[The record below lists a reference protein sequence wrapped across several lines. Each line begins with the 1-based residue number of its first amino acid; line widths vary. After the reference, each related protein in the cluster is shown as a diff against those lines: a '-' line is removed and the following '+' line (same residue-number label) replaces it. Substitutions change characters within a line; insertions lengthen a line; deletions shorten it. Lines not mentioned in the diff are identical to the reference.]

1 MKALRLLFRGGRLF
15 AVTVFWYGLLE
26 LGWLV
31 CWLLPN
37 VAERRL
43 RWRRFIKRNWCAA
56 VCRAMAVHIDV
67 AGSPPMQS
75 SLLVSNHLSYLDIP
89 VLGSLVDT
97 VFVSKA
103 EVAGWPGIGH
113 LATRGG
119 TLYVD
124 RARKRG
130 LPEVNEGIRVAL
142 ERGDGV
148 TLFPEGTSTDGSQVL
163 PFRPSLLSPAT
174 DLGLP
179 VHGVRIAYCSG
190 PNDPPASESICW
202 WGEMPFLGH
211 ALRLMTLSAV
221 HVRVAFS
228 AETATA
234 TDRKELAEQLWRNV
248 VAAPHAA
255 PRQS

>member
-15 AVTVFWYGLLE
+15 AVTVCWYGLLE
-26 LGWLV
+26 LGWIV
-31 CWLLPN
+31 CWMLPR

-43 RWRRFIKRNWCAA
+43 RWRRFIKRRWCAA
-56 VCRAMAVHIDV
+56 VCRAMAVQIDV
-67 AGSPPMQS
+67 AGTPPSKS

-89 VLGSLVDT
+89 VLGSLYDT
-97 VFVSKA
+97 IFVSKA

-113 LATRGG
+113 LATRAG

-124 RARKRG
+124 RARKRA
-130 LPEVNEGIRVAL
+130 LPEVNEAIRTAL

-148 TLFPEGTSTDGSQVL
+148 IVFPEGTSTDGAQVL

-174 DLGLP
+174 DLGLA
-179 VHGVRIAYCSG
+179 VHGVRLAYCSG
-190 PNDPPASESICW
+190 PGDPPPSECVCW
-202 WGEMPFLGH
+202 WGDMPFLAH

-221 HVRVAFS
+221 HVRVAFA
-228 AETATA
+228 AEAATG

-248 VAAPHAA
+248 VAAPNAA
-255 PRQS
+255 PQPH